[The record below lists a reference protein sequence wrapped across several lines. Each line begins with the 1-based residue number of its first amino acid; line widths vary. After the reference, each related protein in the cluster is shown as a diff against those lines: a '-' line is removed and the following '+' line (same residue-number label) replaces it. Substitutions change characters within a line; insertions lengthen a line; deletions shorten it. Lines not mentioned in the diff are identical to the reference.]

1 MTEAEIVLKM
11 RTAPLSI
18 ETIEKLETYLAL
30 GSTVYHASQRY
41 CNALEGYADAADPQ
55 PFAFRRAERWAARLA
70 LLQALEDYENT
81 VEK

>member
-11 RTAPLSI
+11 RTAPLSM

-41 CNALEGYADAADPQ
+41 CTALEGYADAADPQ
-55 PFAFRRAERWAARLA
+55 PFAFRYAERQAAELA
-70 LLQALEDYENT
+70 WLKALEDYTNAM
-81 VEK
+81 EK

>member
-1 MTEAEIVLKM
+1 MTNEEIVLKM
-11 RTAPLSI
+11 RTDPLSM

-41 CNALEGYADAADPQ
+41 YYAMEGYGDAADPQ
-55 PFAFRRAERWAARLA
+55 PFAFRHAERQAARLA

-81 VEK
+81 VGK